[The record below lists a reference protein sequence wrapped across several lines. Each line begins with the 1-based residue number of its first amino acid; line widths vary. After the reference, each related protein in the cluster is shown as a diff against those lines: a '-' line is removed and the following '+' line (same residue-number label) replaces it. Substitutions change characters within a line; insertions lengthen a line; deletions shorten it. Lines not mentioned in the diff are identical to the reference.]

1 MNHRKPLI
9 TTACLL
15 ICLLA
20 GSLSYG
26 QDDSK
31 NSTETDSTSESSTET
46 PAETPKEGGPVSR
59 PMLDKQHLA
68 MEKMEALAKEV
79 DPETLLWLGEGEDR
93 FLGVYQEAWRTL
105 PHGAAIVLHSDGQ
118 HPRWPQ
124 TSRVLSDNLAKHGWT
139 SLAISLPSSLPETI
153 PDRPALSTTPEPMS
167 TDPQTDSTQADG
179 TSENGQNPED
189 AQNMAETQEA
199 SPNST
204 MNEKEPSNLIDPEA
218 QAYERLM
225 EAYEYLRQQGLLNI
239 AIICEGKSVIR
250 AVKMIADIP
259 VPPPSNPQARVAKP
273 IAAVVSINAAPSIP
287 NDADFNLAK
296 AMADLNLYVL
306 DIYVDNGEESQ
317 QFAQR
322 RKAHAQRAG
331 LRVYR
336 QQQLPLPSNK
346 LALGENPMSKR
357 VRGFL
362 NRYAKG
368 RAKTLR

>member
-1 MNHRKPLI
+1 MNRCKPLI
-9 TTACLL
+9 TTACLF
-15 ICLLA
+15 ICLFS
-20 GSLSYG
+20 GNISYA
-26 QDDSK
+26 QDDSE
-31 NSTETDSTSESSTET
+31 NSTEAETSAAT
-46 PAETPKEGGPVSR
+46 PAETPTEMPEGSSPITR
-59 PMLDKQHLA
+59 PKLDKQHLA

-139 SLAISLPSSLPETI
+139 SLAISLPSSLPEAI
-153 PDRPALSTTPEPMS
+153 PERAPLSATQEPIS
-167 TDPQTDSTQADG
+167 TDPQADPTQAEG
-179 TSENGQNPED
+179 ATENELNSEEEQNKAEPQEANPNTAMSEED
-189 AQNMAETQEA
+189 A
-199 SPNST
+199 SI
-204 MNEKEPSNLIDPEA
+204 LIDPEA
-218 QAYERLM
+218 QAYARLM

-273 IAAVVSINAAPSIP
+273 IAALVSINAAPSIP

-306 DIYVDNGEESQ
+306 DIYVDHGEESQ

-331 LRVYR
+331 LQVYR
-336 QQQLPLPSNK
+336 QQQLPLPSSK